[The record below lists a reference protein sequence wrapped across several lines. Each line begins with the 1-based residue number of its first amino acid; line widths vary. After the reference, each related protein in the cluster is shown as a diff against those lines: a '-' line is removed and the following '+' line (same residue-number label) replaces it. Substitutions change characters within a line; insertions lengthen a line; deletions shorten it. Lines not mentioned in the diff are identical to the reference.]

1 MLKQSSN
8 FRPNGFSLIELMAVL
23 VILSILAATAMPM
36 AQLVAKRGKEQEL
49 RHDLRQMRDAID
61 AYKRAW
67 DEGRITRK
75 VGETGYPPT
84 LDILAKGVEDIRD
97 PKKTKIYFLRRIP
110 TDPMAGKG
118 LVEAESWKTRSYL
131 SPPDEP
137 KSGEDVYDV
146 LSRSEDVGLNGI
158 PYKKW

>member
-1 MLKQSSN
+1 MVKYLKIIRSK
-8 FRPNGFSLIELMAVL
+8 GFSLIELMAVL
-23 VILSILAATAMPM
+23 VILSILAATAMPT
-36 AQLVAKRGKEQEL
+36 AQLVAKRSKEQEL

-97 PKKTKIYFLRRIP
+97 PKKTKIFFLRRIP
-110 TDPMAGKG
+110 TDPMAPKG
-118 LVEAESWKTRSYL
+118 LVEAESWKTRNYL

-146 LSRSEDVGLNGI
+146 ISRSEDVGLNGI